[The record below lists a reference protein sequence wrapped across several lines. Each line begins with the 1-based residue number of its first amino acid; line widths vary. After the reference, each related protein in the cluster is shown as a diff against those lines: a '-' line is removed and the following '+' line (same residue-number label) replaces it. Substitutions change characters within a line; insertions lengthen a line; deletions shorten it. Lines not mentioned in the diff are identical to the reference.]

1 MAKRKRLLGRLLY
14 TFFLLLWAVL
24 LCYGAYR
31 ALERFGSM
39 PRRMRPPAPTTRWTP
54 MWQSSVRN
62 LWSEGIADTV
72 KAMPHEAQSDE
83 EVAERVREM
92 LSDGVSYVRKGG
104 GGEGRAVYGL
114 RCGGREFGSVTLTEA
129 EDFVSP
135 VDLEKLPWRLI
146 PWSIRPWRVESE
158 SFDFSGLYS
167 SVEVVVPKTFS
178 VWLNGVQL
186 GRELVVEENIPFDV
200 LRDYYERYD
209 GLPTKLRYRFDN
221 VIGTIDP
228 EIRDEDGAVFRV
240 DPTRDDSQ
248 FIRPC
253 TPEKLERLAQFTTGF
268 VDRYLKF
275 TSGAVDP
282 TAGYQRLGPY
292 LLKGSDLD
300 GRMHDAI
307 DGLTWAHTD
316 SVTVDS
322 ATLNGALSLGD
333 GFYILDISA
342 EATTSEK
349 GKGETKNTTN
359 MRVIVRERNDD
370 IRAIT
375 LELY

>member
-31 ALERFGSM
+31 ALDEVWVYAEAYEAS
-39 PRRMRPPAPTTRWTP
+39 RPNHTMDAYVAELS
-54 MWQSSVRN
+54 QN

-83 EVAERVREM
+83 EVAARVREM
-92 LSDGVSYVRKGG
+92 LSNGISYVRKGG

-114 RCGGREFGSVTLTEA
+114 RCGGREFGSVTLTEV
-129 EDFVSP
+129 E
-135 VDLEKLPWRLI
+135 
-146 PWSIRPWRVESE
+146 WSIRPWRVESE
-158 SFDFSGLYS
+158 SFDFNGLYS

-228 EIRDEDGAVFRV
+228 EIRDEDGMLFRV

-253 TPEKLERLAQFTTGF
+253 SPEKLERLAQFTTGF

-307 DGLTWAHTD
+307 DGLTWAHTET
-316 SVTVDS
+316 VTVDS

>member
-1 MAKRKRLLGRLLY
+1 MAKKKRLLGRLLY
-14 TFFLLLWAVL
+14 TLFLLLWAVV

-31 ALERFGSM
+31 ALGEVWIYAEAYEAS
-39 PRRMRPPAPTTRWTP
+39 RPNHTMDAYVADL
-54 MWQSSVRN
+54 SEN
-62 LWSEGIADTV
+62 LWAQGIEDAV
-72 KAMPHEAQSDE
+72 KAMPHEVQSDE
-83 EVAERVREM
+83 EVGAHVREM
-92 LSDGVSYVRKGG
+92 LSNGVSYVRKGG

-114 RCGGREFGSVTLTEA
+114 RCGGREFGTVTLKE
-129 EDFVSP
+129 VSDYESP
-135 VDLEKLPWRLI
+135 LDLQKFPWRLI
-146 PWSIRPWRVESE
+146 PWSIRPWQVESE
-158 SFDFSGLYS
+158 SFDFGGLYS
-167 SVEVVVPKTFS
+167 SVEVVVPKTYT
-178 VWLNGVQL
+178 VWLNGVRL
-186 GRELVVEENIPFDV
+186 GKDFVVQENIPFDV
-200 LRDYYERYD
+200 LREYYERYD
-209 GLPTKLRYRFDN
+209 GLPTKQRYRFDN
-221 VIGTIDP
+221 VIGSLNP
-228 EIRDEDGAVFRV
+228 EIRDEDGEIFLV

-248 FIRPC
+248 FIRAC
-253 TPEKLERLAQFTTGF
+253 TPEKLERLAKFTSGF

-316 SVTVDS
+316 SVTVDA
-322 ATLNGALSLGD
+322 ATLNGALNLGD
-333 GFYILDISA
+333 GFYICDITA
-342 EATTSEK
+342 EATTFAK
-349 GKGETKNTTN
+349 GKDETKNTNN

>member
-1 MAKRKRLLGRLLY
+1 MAKKKRLLGRLLY

-31 ALERFGSM
+31 ALEEVWAYAEAYEAS
-39 PRRMRPPAPTTRWTP
+39 RPNHTMDAYVA
-54 MWQSSVRN
+54 QLSQN
-62 LWSEGIADTV
+62 LWNQGVADTV

-114 RCGGREFGSVTLTEA
+114 RCGGREFGSVTLSEA
-129 EDFVSP
+129 ADFVSP

-158 SFDFSGLYS
+158 QFDFSLLYS

-178 VWLNGVQL
+178 VWLNGVRL
-186 GRELVVEENIPFDV
+186 GREHVTEENIPFDA
-200 LRDYYERYD
+200 LREYYERYD
-209 GLPTKLRYRFDN
+209 GMPTKLRYRFDN

-228 EIRDEDGAVFRV
+228 EIRDEDGEIFRV

-307 DGLTWAHTD
+307 DGLTWAHTS
-316 SVTVDS
+316 SVTVDD
-322 ATLNGALSLGD
+322 ARLNGALDLGD
-333 GFYILDISA
+333 NFYILDITA
-342 EATTSEK
+342 AATTFANGMGAVENVS
-349 GKGETKNTTN
+349 N

>member
-31 ALERFGSM
+31 ALDEVWVYAEAYEAS
-39 PRRMRPPAPTTRWTP
+39 RPNHTMDAYVAELS
-54 MWQSSVRN
+54 QN

-83 EVAERVREM
+83 EVATRVREM
-92 LSDGVSYVRKGG
+92 LSNGISYVRKGG

-114 RCGGREFGSVTLTEA
+114 RCGGREFGSVTLTEV
-129 EDFVSP
+129 EDYVSP

-158 SFDFSGLYS
+158 SFDFNGLYS
-167 SVEVVVPKTFS
+167 SVEVVVPKTYS

-228 EIRDEDGAVFRV
+228 EIRDEDGMLFRV

-253 TPEKLERLAQFTTGF
+253 SPEKLERLAQFTTGF

-307 DGLTWAHTD
+307 DGLTWAHTET
-316 SVTVDS
+316 VTVDA